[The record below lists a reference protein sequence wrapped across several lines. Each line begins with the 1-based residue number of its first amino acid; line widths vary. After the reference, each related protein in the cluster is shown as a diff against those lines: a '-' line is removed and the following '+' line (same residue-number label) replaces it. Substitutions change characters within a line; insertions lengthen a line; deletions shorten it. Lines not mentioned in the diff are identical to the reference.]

1 MRTGR
6 LIAAAATLLL
16 SVLPLSELYAA
27 CSYTPT
33 MGGDWMYC
41 DNGRCWSRSLWTND
55 GQLVEGSTSSGCR
68 NIE

>member
-1 MRTGR
+1 MHRGR

-16 SVLPLSELYAA
+16 SALSLSELYAA

-41 DNGRCWSRSLWTND
+41 DNGTCWSRSL
-55 GQLVEGSTSSGCR
+55 
-68 NIE
+68 